1 MNRCLSRLR
10 PVSWFVLVP
19 LLRIA
24 WSGSVSAAPL
34 LMVGTNVNTSRLTN
48 NQSEA
53 AIAMDPTNPDRVFV
67 FSNMEGSGLFAAYS
81 TNAGASWSY
90 TDPSDG
96 TIADG
101 GDSLP
106 AACCDP
112 SATWD
117 RFGNLFISY
126 VNANL
131 NAVVV
136 LISTN

>member
-1 MNRCLSRLR
+1 MNRCLCRLR
-10 PVSWFVLVP
+10 PVSWFVLVS
-19 LLRIA
+19 LLLIA
-24 WSGSVSAAPL
+24 WSGSVSAATL
-34 LMVGTNVNTSRLTN
+34 VVGTNVNTSRLTN

-53 AIAMDPTNPDRVFV
+53 AIAMDPTNPNRLFV
-67 FSNMEGSGLFAAYS
+67 FSNTEGNGLFAAYS
-81 TNAGASWSY
+81 TNAGASWRY

-136 LISTN
+136 LISTA